1 MNANSSEILL
11 PVTPEE
17 AWEAVTDPDQLGEW
31 LGDAAELD
39 LRPGGDLAI
48 EVAGEGERRGFIEEV
63 EAPRRLVFWWSSEEA
78 EASRVE
84 IELEPEPGGTRVRVV
99 ESRPLAILDARGI
112 EIGSWLAGPA
122 GEPPAAPPELRS
134 RVLALAG

>member
-84 IELEPEPGGTRVRVV
+84 IELDPEPGGTRVRVV

-122 GEPPAAPPELRS
+122 AEPPAAAPELRA
-134 RVLALAG
+134 RMLTTAR

>member
-1 MNANSSEILL
+1 MNASSSEILL
-11 PVTPEE
+11 PATPEE
-17 AWEAVTDPDQLGEW
+17 AWEAVTDPEQLGEW
-31 LGDAAELD
+31 LGDPAELD

-48 EVAGEGERRGFIEEV
+48 EVEGEGERRGFIEAV
-63 EAPRRLVFWWSSEEA
+63 EAPRRLVFWWSTDDA

-112 EIGSWLAGPA
+112 EIGAWLAGPA
-122 GEPPAAPPELRS
+122 AEPPAAPPELRA
-134 RVLALAG
+134 RTLALAG